1 MDSDWYSFI
10 GTAQATVG
18 YDLLFSES
26 GYSLRTGPFAL
37 AHYAFIRAPDIDESG
52 NVALSVES
60 NNYDSLPL
68 ELGWRVLFERKVGID
83 SILEVSADVGYF
95 YDMMDDKDS
104 TDASFRDALAP
115 SFTSEL
121 VRDGQNGA
129 YLNLGAKLKLKNG
142 FSAGLSLGS
151 VTSSELDGF
160 NLSANAAYC
169 F

>member
-1 MDSDWYSFI
+1 M
-10 GTAQATVG
+10 TV
-18 YDLLFSES
+18 YLLSWAGVCF
-26 GYSLRTGPFAL
+26 
-37 AHYAFIRAPDIDESG
+37 
-52 NVALSVES
+52 
-60 NNYDSLPL
+60 
-68 ELGWRVLFERKVGID
+68 FERKVGID

-142 FSAGLSLGS
+142 FSAGIEFRLSHQL
-151 VTSSELDGF
+151 
-160 NLSANAAYC
+160 
-169 F
+169 